1 METTSV
7 QESKYAKEDWRE
19 DGQAD
24 QHSSDP
30 SQNMSQY
37 VILFHCINYNACRG
51 LF

>member
-7 QESKYAKEDWRE
+7 QENKYAKKDWRE

-24 QHSSDP
+24 QHSADP

-37 VILFHCINYNACRG
+37 GILFHCIDYNACRG